1 MIRKMTSIIDKR
13 RTELIKIKSQIK
25 QEKVYIQNDESAIE
39 RLRKFT
45 GDWSSEQI
53 ENRKVKNLLRET
65 EISSLEKRL
74 DSVERGEFD
83 NELVGIANPKKP
95 KELPVARQKSV
106 IFQTLPSKRSDN
118 NTKREIEKN
127 WQYFVKTR
135 ETIPVYMLKKLKN
148 MPNNKGYIWKSIYCY
163 GERPP
168 NVGEPVILFETQK
181 DGVLVIHEITEK
193 EYKIWYKKGTAKKIL
208 HSCTPRRKI
217 GSAVSSFGNYIKT
230 K

>member
-1 MIRKMTSIIDKR
+1 MIKKMSSIIDKR
-13 RTELIKIKSQIK
+13 RGELIRIKSQIR

-39 RLRKFT
+39 RMRKFI
-45 GDWSSEQI
+45 GRWSSEQI

-74 DSVERGEFD
+74 EGVERGDFD
-83 NELVGIANPKKP
+83 NELAGIANPKKQ
-95 KELPVARQKSV
+95 KELPVTKQKSD
-106 IFQTLPSKRSDN
+106 IFQTLSSKRSDN
-118 NTKREIEKN
+118 NTKREIEKS

-135 ETIPVYMLKKLKN
+135 DTIPVYMLKKLKN

-163 GERPP
+163 GERPA
-168 NVGEPVILFETQK
+168 NVGEPVILFETQR
-181 DGVLVIHEITEK
+181 DGILVIHETTEK
-193 EYKIWYKKGTAKKIL
+193 EYKIWYKKGTAKKFL

-217 GSAVSSFGNYIKT
+217 NSVVSSLGNYIKT

>member
-1 MIRKMTSIIDKR
+1 MIRKMTSIIEKR
-13 RTELIKIKSQIK
+13 RGELIRIKSQIR

-39 RLRKFT
+39 RMRKFT
-45 GDWSSEQI
+45 GEWSSEQI

-74 DSVERGEFD
+74 DGVEKGEFD
-83 NELVGIANPKKP
+83 NEFAGIANPKKP
-95 KELPVARQKSV
+95 KELPVVKQKRV
-106 IFQTLPSKRSDN
+106 ILHSLSSKRSDN
-118 NTKREIEKN
+118 NMKREIEKN

-135 ETIPVYMLKKLKN
+135 DTIPVYMLKKLKN

-163 GERPP
+163 GERPA

-181 DGVLVIHEITEK
+181 DGILVIHETTEK
-193 EYKIWYKKGTAKKIL
+193 EYKIWYKKGTSKKFL

-217 GSAVSSFGNYIKT
+217 DSAASFLGNYIKT

>member
-74 DSVERGEFD
+74 DSVERGDFD
-83 NELVGIANPKKP
+83 NDFVGIANPKKP

-106 IFQTLPSKRSDN
+106 IFQTLPNKRSDN

-193 EYKIWYKKGTAKKIL
+193 EYKIWYKKGTSKKIL